1 MAVNPTERG
10 VNHFFRGHMDA
21 FIPNPA
27 DFGRYVNGTNFWSLS
42 GLLQESLLTYWL
54 EVGDFEKIKQTRQDF
69 QIDTPLTQEEILTT
83 TTSQEIIRRPG
94 PIFGLDLDP
103 QLSLIVD
110 LTFTPDVSQRMGKD
124 DFTTETK
131 GILLRERDRLLHFY
145 PGRFSPAENIGS
157 ITAARR
163 YLAVLSGVSQE
174 THPITHDKTGIIFA
188 TPLPKAA

>member
-1 MAVNPTERG
+1 MTASSEKGTLPL
-10 VNHFFRGHMDA
+10 FRAHMDA

-27 DFGRYVNGTNFWSLS
+27 DFGRYVNDSNFWNLS
-42 GLLQESLLTYWL
+42 GLLQEALLSYWL
-54 EVGDFEKIKQTRQDF
+54 QTGNLEKIKQTRQDF
-69 QIDTPLTQEEILTT
+69 QIDTPLTQEEVLTT
-83 TTSQEIIRRPG
+83 ATSQEIIRRPG
-94 PIFGLDLDP
+94 PLFGLDLDP

-157 ITAARR
+157 VTAARR

-174 THPITHDKTGIIFA
+174 TQYVAQHQTGLIFTA
-188 TPLPKAA
+188 PLQKAA